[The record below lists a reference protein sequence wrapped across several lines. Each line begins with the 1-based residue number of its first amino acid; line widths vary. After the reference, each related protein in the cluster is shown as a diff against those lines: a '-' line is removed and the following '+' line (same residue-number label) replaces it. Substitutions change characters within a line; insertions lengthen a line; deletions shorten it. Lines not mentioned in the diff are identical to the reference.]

1 MGEKFGVGYIGG
13 IGSEEMGREFDKK
26 CIICLGS
33 KKKKNYI
40 WENEI
45 K

>member
-1 MGEKFGVGYIGG
+1 LGEKFGVGHTGG

-26 CIICLGS
+26 CITCSGS
-33 KKKKNYI
+33 KKKKKLYMR
-40 WENEI
+40 